1 MAEQDW
7 RVETQRLAVSDAG
20 FAAGLLVAHLLQV
33 VQKLSDEVAS
43 LKGELSRWREQLVP
57 LLEGASQQ
65 QKGMEALAQLQ
76 ATLTAMRQFLAKQAL
91 EAWQQVMHAPQAVKW
106 VSRTMGYGQLLR
118 QLVADAESATDLV
131 QFARAN
137 SVRLEEL
144 ARPFTLP
151 DEEGEF
157 SWLKPILEAEGD
169 QYRQDALT
177 RLAQRGIT
185 ILAPDIGTPFEPQ
198 WQNIVGGVP
207 TDDATKRDTV
217 AEVQAPA
224 VVVNGEIVL
233 PARVTVWK
241 PR

>member
-7 RVETQRLAVSDAG
+7 RAETQRLAVSDAG
-20 FAAGLLVAHLLQV
+20 FAAGLLVAQLLQA

-43 LKGELSRWREQLVP
+43 LKTELSHWRTHLMP

-65 QKGMEALAQLQ
+65 QNVMETLAQLQ
-76 ATLTAMRQFLAKQAL
+76 VTLTAVQQFLAKQAL
-91 EAWQQVMHAPQAVKW
+91 EAWQQGRHAPQAIKW

-151 DEEGEF
+151 DDEGEF
-157 SWLKPILEAEGD
+157 SWLKSILEAEGER
-169 QYRQDALT
+169 YRQDAIT
-177 RLAQRGIT
+177 HLAQRGIT
-185 ILAPDIGTPFEPQ
+185 IRLPEIGTPFDPQ
-198 WQNIVGGVP
+198 WQNIIGGVS
-207 TDDATKRDTV
+207 TDDETKRDTV

-224 VVVNGEIVL
+224 IVVNGEIIL

-241 PR
+241 PK